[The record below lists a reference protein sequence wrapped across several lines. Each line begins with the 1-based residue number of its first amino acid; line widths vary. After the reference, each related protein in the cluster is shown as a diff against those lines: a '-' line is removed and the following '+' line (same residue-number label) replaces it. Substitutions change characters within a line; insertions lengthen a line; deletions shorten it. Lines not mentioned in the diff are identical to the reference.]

1 MADSGAR
8 VRAAF
13 RFRGVQGQACAD
25 PGPARVPPAVASPQA
40 GCQNRPMPITARPQ
54 AIEILLDSRLS
65 RLESLCREA
74 DVPFYDDAGVDSHL
88 DRVLL
93 ASDYAFESFVQD
105 PQLLG
110 PDLVRLMN
118 DPRHAD
124 ARVAPFSMPMPDDEF
139 RSELRRFR
147 RRESLRLI
155 WRDVNNIDK
164 VETTLTGSS
173 VLAEVCLEQALR
185 HAERQLSERHGLIR
199 NESGENQ
206 RLVVLALGKLGGGE
220 LNFSS
225 DVDLVLAYDE
235 AGGSSD
241 GARPLDAEIWYS
253 RLSQH
258 LISLLADRTPDG
270 YVYRVDLRL
279 RPFGN
284 VGRVALSF
292 SAMEQYYQREGRDWE
307 RYAWI
312 KARPVAGDRA
322 AGTRLLATLRPFV
335 FRRYFDYT
343 AFAGLR
349 EMKELIDAEVARK
362 DLADHI
368 KLGPGGIREIE
379 FIVQLVQLIR
389 GGREPSLRVRGLLPA
404 LSACE
409 QLGLISAK
417 RSKRLAEAYRF
428 LRRLE
433 NRVQMFADQQTHE
446 LPADEGQRQ
455 RIALAL
461 DYPAWPAL
469 VAELDRHRAAVSE
482 EFDAV
487 MAPARR
493 ARSSAQAVEWN
504 ALWLRCT
511 TNGVDA
517 AAFAEGGFDPVE
529 PVVAALEGLLGS
541 PILRAASARSRERID
556 RVMPALFAAAAE
568 SAAPSACLVRLIGLV
583 HAVARRSAYLAL
595 LDEQPVA
602 LKRLTAVFA
611 ASALLAE
618 RVIAH
623 PLLLDELF
631 DERSE
636 GPPPDRD
643 EVEAEILRRL
653 GALHDH
659 DPEREIE
666 MIQEQRLA
674 ALFRIGLAFLGKRID
689 AVQTA
694 RALAA
699 VAEAVLN
706 TVLRIAERDL
716 IAAHGR
722 IDERLGDS
730 AGMAV
735 IGYGSLGG
743 IELGFGSDLDL
754 VFVYDGSHAG
764 LESNGAKPLDGARY
778 YARLAQRF
786 VHLLTML
793 TRSGRLYEIDIRLRP
808 DGGTGLLVTSL
819 EAYAAYQQERAWTW
833 EHQALVRARVVAGDV
848 GLGRRFT
855 EARAEALDARIY
867 GSELRKQIVA
877 MRTRWR
883 KEADRSSERLLD
895 LKQGLGALV
904 DIQFLVQAIVLEH
917 ASNFPRLLTV
927 TNSVDLIEM
936 AAGANLLDPVQASTL
951 RDAHSRLLARSLA
964 NKLDARPRLSARD
977 EEIGQATHGV
987 LRVARELDL
996 AFD

>member
-1 MADSGAR
+1 LIELRG
-8 VRAAF
+8 RAACSPD
-13 RFRGVQGQACAD
+13 RAAASA
-25 PGPARVPPAVASPQA
+25 PARVTGTSVE
-40 GCQNRPMPITARPQ
+40 CQNHAMPNAPRPV
-54 AIEILLDSRLS
+54 AIEALLDQRLS
-65 RLESLCREA
+65 RLESLCHEA
-74 DVPFYDDAGVDSHL
+74 SVPFYDDAGVDSHL
-88 DRVLL
+88 DCVLL

-124 ARVAPFSMPMPDDEF
+124 ARASPFSAQLPDSEF
-139 RSELRRFR
+139 RSEIRKFR

-155 WRDVNNIDK
+155 WRDVNNVDK
-164 VETTLTGSS
+164 IETTLTGAS
-173 VLAEVCLEQALR
+173 VLAEVCLEVALR
-185 HAERQLSERHGLIR
+185 HAEHHIAERHGVIR
-199 NESGENQ
+199 TEAGEMQ
-206 RLVVLALGKLGGGE
+206 RLVVLALGKLGGAE

-235 AGGSSD
+235 AGAVSD
-241 GARPLDAEIWYS
+241 GARPLDAEVWYS
-253 RLSQH
+253 RVCQH
-258 LISLLADRTPDG
+258 LISVLADRTPDG

-312 KARPVAGDRA
+312 KARPVAGDKA

-343 AFAGLR
+343 AFAGMR
-349 EMKELIDAEVARK
+349 EMKTLIDAEVARK
-362 DLADHI
+362 DLADHL

-379 FIVQLVQLIR
+379 FTVQLVQLIR
-389 GGREPSLRVRGLLPA
+389 GGREPALRVRGLLAA
-404 LSACE
+404 LSVCE

-417 RSKRLAEAYRF
+417 RAKRLGDAYRF

-446 LPADEGQRQ
+446 IPADETQRQ
-455 RIALAL
+455 RVALAL
-461 DYPAWPAL
+461 GYRGWDDLA
-469 VAELDRHRAAVSE
+469 VELNRHRTAVSE

-487 MAPARR
+487 MAPARQ
-493 ARSSAQAVEWN
+493 ARSSAGAAEWN
-504 ALWLRCT
+504 AFWLRCT
-511 TNGVDA
+511 ESGVDA
-517 AAFAEGGFDPVE
+517 QTFVEAGFDPVE
-529 PVVAALEGLLGS
+529 PVVTALESFLGS

-568 SAAPSACLVRLIGLV
+568 SEAPSPCLVRLIGLV
-583 HAVARRSAYLAL
+583 NAVARRSAYLAL

-602 LKRLTAVFA
+602 LRRLTAVFA
-611 ASALLAE
+611 TSALLAE

-623 PLLLDELF
+623 PLLLDELL

-643 EVEAEILRRL
+643 EVEAEIQRRL
-653 GALHDH
+653 AVVRDQDL
-659 DPEREIE
+659 EREIE

-674 ALFRIGLAFLGKRID
+674 ALFRIGLAFLGNRLD
-689 AVQTA
+689 AEQTA
-694 RALAA
+694 RSLAA
-699 VAEAVLN
+699 VAEAVLAS
-706 TVLRIAERDL
+706 VLRIAERDL
-716 IAAHGR
+716 IANHGT
-722 IDERLGDS
+722 IDDRYGDS

-754 VFVYDGSHAG
+754 VFVYDGSLAA

-819 EAYAAYQQERAWTW
+819 EAYAGYQQERAWTW
-833 EHQALVRARVVAGDV
+833 EHQALVRARAVAGDV
-848 GLGRRFT
+848 ALGRRFT
-855 EARAEALDARIY
+855 ETRARSLDARVY
-867 GSELRKQIVA
+867 GSELRKQIVD

-883 KEADRSSERLLD
+883 KESDRSSETVLD
-895 LKQGLGALV
+895 LKQGRGALV
-904 DIQFLVQAIVLEH
+904 DIEFLLQALVLEH
-917 ASNFPRLLTV
+917 ASEHPRLLTV
-927 TNSVDLIEM
+927 TNSIDLIQM
-936 AAGANLLDPVQASTL
+936 CASANLLDDAQASAL
-951 RDAHSRLLARSLA
+951 RDAHMRLLGRSLA
-964 NKLDARPRLSARD
+964 TKLDARPRITART
-977 EEIGQATHGV
+977 EELDQATRDV

>member
-1 MADSGAR
+1 
-8 VRAAF
+8 
-13 RFRGVQGQACAD
+13 
-25 PGPARVPPAVASPQA
+25 
-40 GCQNRPMPITARPQ
+40 MPVSARPQ
-54 AIEILLDSRLS
+54 AIEILLDQRLS
-65 RLESLCREA
+65 RLESRCREVG
-74 DVPFYDDAGVDSHL
+74 VPFYDDAGVDSHL

-93 ASDYAFESFVQD
+93 ASDYAYESFAQD

-124 ARVAPFSMPMPDDEF
+124 ARASPFSAPLPDAEF
-139 RSELRRFR
+139 RSEIRRFR

-155 WRDVNNIDK
+155 WRDVNTVDK
-164 VETTLTGSS
+164 VETTLTGAS
-173 VLAEVCLEQALR
+173 VLAEVCLEAGLR
-185 HAERQLSERHGLIR
+185 HAEQQLAERHGVIR
-199 NESGENQ
+199 NEAGDTQ
-206 RLVVLALGKLGGGE
+206 RLVVLALGKLGGSE

-235 AGGSSD
+235 AGGVSD

-253 RLSQH
+253 RVCQH

-270 YVYRVDLRL
+270 YAYRVDLRL

-292 SAMEQYYQREGRDWE
+292 GAMEQYYQREGRDWE

-312 KARPVAGDRA
+312 KARPVAGDKA

-349 EMKELIDAEVARK
+349 EMKALIDAEVARK
-362 DLADHI
+362 DLADHL

-389 GGREPSLRVRGLLPA
+389 GGREPALRVRGLLSA
-404 LSACE
+404 LSVCE
-409 QLGLISAK
+409 QLGLINAT
-417 RSKRLAEAYRF
+417 RAKRLADAYRF

-446 LPADEGQRQ
+446 LPADATQKL
-455 RIALAL
+455 RITLAL
-461 DYPAWPAL
+461 GYADWSGL
-469 VAELDRHRAAVSE
+469 VTELDRHRAAVSE
-482 EFDAV
+482 EFNAV

-493 ARSSAQAVEWN
+493 ARSSARAAEWN
-504 ALWLRCT
+504 AVWQRCVES
-511 TNGVDA
+511 GVDVR
-517 AAFAEGGFDPVE
+517 AFVDAGFEPVE
-529 PVVAALEGLLGS
+529 PVVAALESFLGS
-541 PILRAASARSRERID
+541 PILRAASTRSRERID
-556 RVMPALFAAAAE
+556 RVMPALFA
-568 SAAPSACLVRLIGLV
+568 SATDSASPSACLVRLIGLV
-583 HAVARRSAYLAL
+583 NAVARRSAYLAL

-631 DERSE
+631 DDRTE

-643 EVEAEILRRL
+643 EVEAEIQRRL
-653 GALHDH
+653 SAIA
-659 DPEREIE
+659 DPDLERDIE
-666 MIQEQRLA
+666 MIQEQRLS
-674 ALFRIGLAFLGKRID
+674 ALFRIGLAFLGERLD
-689 AVQTA
+689 AEQTA
-694 RALAA
+694 RSLAA

-706 TVLRIAERDL
+706 SVLRIAERDL
-716 IAAHGR
+716 VANHGT
-722 IDERLGDS
+722 IDERYGDS

-754 VFVYDGSHAG
+754 VFVYDGSLSAM
-764 LESNGAKPLDGARY
+764 ESNGPKPLDGARY

-808 DGGTGLLVTSL
+808 DGGKGLLVTSL
-819 EAYAAYQQERAWTW
+819 DAYAAYQQERAWTW

-848 GLGRRFT
+848 ALGRRFT
-855 EARAEALDARIY
+855 EARARALDARVY
-867 GSELRKQIVA
+867 GAELRKKIVE

-883 KEADRSSERLLD
+883 KESDRSNTTTLD
-895 LKQGLGALV
+895 LKQGRGALV
-904 DIQFLVQAIVLEH
+904 DIEFLVQALVLEH
-917 ASNFPRLLTV
+917 ASAFPGMLSA
-927 TNSVDLIEM
+927 TNTIDLIEQ
-936 AAGANLLDPVQASTL
+936 AASNRLLDASQAS
-951 RDAHSRLLARSLA
+951 ALLSSHKLLLGRSLA
-964 NKLDARPRLSARD
+964 TKLDARPRVTARTD
-977 EEIGQATHGV
+977 DLELATGVV
-987 LRVARELDL
+987 LRIARELDL

>member
-1 MADSGAR
+1 MPNLPR
-8 VRAAF
+8 
-13 RFRGVQGQACAD
+13 
-25 PGPARVPPAVASPQA
+25 SP
-40 GCQNRPMPITARPQ
+40 
-54 AIEILLDSRLS
+54 AIEALLDQKVS

-74 DVPFYDDAGVDSHL
+74 SIPFYDDAGVDHHL
-88 DRVLL
+88 GRVLI
-93 ASDYAFESFVQD
+93 ASDYAFESFAKD

-124 ARVAPFSMPMPDDEF
+124 ARTSPFSTKLSDNEF
-139 RSELRRFR
+139 RSEIRRFR

-164 VETTLTGSS
+164 VETTLTGAS
-173 VLAEVCLEQALR
+173 VLGEVCLEVALR
-185 HAERQLSERHGLIR
+185 HAESELAERHGVIR
-199 NESGENQ
+199 TEAGAIQ

-235 AGGSSD
+235 RDGVSD
-241 GARPLDAEIWYS
+241 GARPLEAEVWYS
-253 RLSQH
+253 RVSQH

-270 YVYRVDLRL
+270 FAYRVDLRL

-312 KARPVAGDRA
+312 KARPVAGDKA
-322 AGTRLLATLRPFV
+322 AGTRLLETLRPFV

-349 EMKELIDAEVARK
+349 EMKALIDAEVARK
-362 DLADHI
+362 DLADHL

-389 GGREPSLRVRGLLPA
+389 GGREPALRVRGLLSA
-404 LSACE
+404 LSVCE
-409 QLGLISAK
+409 QLGLINAT
-417 RSKRLAEAYRF
+417 RAKRLAEAYRF
-428 LRRLE
+428 LRRVE

-446 LPADEGQRQ
+446 LPRDEIQRQ
-455 RIALAL
+455 RVSLAL
-461 DYPAWPAL
+461 GYAGWKDL
-469 VAELDRHRAAVSE
+469 IDELDRHREAVSE
-482 EFDAV
+482 EFNAV

-493 ARSSAQAVEWN
+493 ARSSAGAAEWN
-504 ALWLRCT
+504 ALWQRFT
-511 TNGVDA
+511 ESGVDVDA
-517 AAFAEGGFDPVE
+517 LVGAGFDPVE
-529 PVVAALEGLLGS
+529 PVVAALESFLGS

-556 RVMPALFAAAAE
+556 RVMPALFAAAID
-568 SAAPSACLVRLIGLV
+568 SASPSACLVRLIGLV
-583 HAVARRSAYLAL
+583 NAVARRSAYLAL
-595 LDEQPVA
+595 LDEQPAA

-643 EVEAEILRRL
+643 EVEAEIQRRL
-653 GALHDH
+653 AAVHDQ
-659 DPEREIE
+659 DIEREIE
-666 MIQEQRLA
+666 MVQEQRLA
-674 ALFRIGLAFLGKRID
+674 AHFRIGLAFLGKRLD

-694 RALAA
+694 RSLA
-699 VAEAVLN
+699 VIAEAVL
-706 TVLRIAERDL
+706 TSVLRLAERDL
-716 IAAHGR
+716 VANHGT
-722 IDERLGDS
+722 IDDRYGDS
-730 AGMAV
+730 AGMTV

-743 IELGFGSDLDL
+743 VELGFGSDLDL
-754 VFVYDGSHAG
+754 VFVYDGSLAA

-848 GLGRRFT
+848 ALGRRFNQ
-855 EARAEALDARIY
+855 ARALALDARVY
-867 GSELRKQIVA
+867 GAELRRKIVD

-883 KEADRSSERLLD
+883 KESDRSSETVLD

-904 DIQFLVQAIVLEH
+904 DIEFLLQALVLEH
-917 ASNFPRLLTV
+917 AGAHPRLLTV
-927 TNSVDLIEM
+927 TNSIDLIETS
-936 AAGANLLDPVQASTL
+936 ASAQLLNATQASTL
-951 RDAHSRLLARSLA
+951 RESHQLLLARSLA
-964 NKLDARPRLSARD
+964 TKLDARPRITPHTEALN
-977 EEIGQATHGV
+977 QATQAV

>member
-1 MADSGAR
+1 MSIA
-8 VRAAF
+8 
-13 RFRGVQGQACAD
+13 
-25 PGPARVPPAVASPQA
+25 
-40 GCQNRPMPITARPQ
+40 ARPQ

-65 RLESLCREA
+65 RLESLCRQA
-74 DVPFYDDAGVDSHL
+74 GVPFYDDAGVDSHL
-88 DRVLL
+88 ERVLL

-110 PDLVRLMN
+110 PELVRLMN

-124 ARVAPFSMPMPDDEF
+124 ARASPFSMPLPDDEF
-139 RSELRRFR
+139 RAELRRFR
-147 RRESLRLI
+147 RREAIRLI
-155 WRDVNNIDK
+155 WRDVNDIDRI
-164 VETTLTGSS
+164 ETTLTASS
-173 VLAEVCLEQALR
+173 VLAEVCLEVALR
-185 HAERQLSERHGLIR
+185 HAERQLAERHGMVR
-199 NESGENQ
+199 NGAGEVQ

-225 DVDLVLAYDE
+225 DVDLVLAYEE

-258 LISLLADRTPDG
+258 LISLLADRTSEG

-312 KARPVAGDRA
+312 KARPVAGDKA
-322 AGTRLLATLRPFV
+322 AGNRLLATLRPFV

-349 EMKELIDAEVARK
+349 EMKTLIDAEVARK
-362 DLADHI
+362 DLAEHI

-389 GGREPSLRVRGLLPA
+389 GGREPSLHVRGLLPA

-446 LPADEGQRQ
+446 LPADATQRQ

-461 DYPAWPAL
+461 GHAAWADL
-469 VAELDRHRAAVSE
+469 VAALDRHRAAVSE

-487 MAPARR
+487 MAPAQR
-493 ARSSAQAVEWN
+493 ARTTAQAVEWS
-504 ALWLRCT
+504 ALWQRCIAG
-511 TNGVDA
+511 GVDTE
-517 AAFAEGGFDPVE
+517 AFVEAGFDPVE
-529 PVVAALEGLLGS
+529 PVVSALEGLLGS

-568 SAAPSACLVRLIGLV
+568 SRAPSACLVRLIGLV

-602 LKRLTAVFA
+602 LKRLTGVFA
-611 ASALLAE
+611 ASALLAD
-618 RVIAH
+618 RVITH

-631 DERSE
+631 DDRSE
-636 GPPPDRD
+636 GPPPDR
-643 EVEAEILRRL
+643 EEIEAEILRRL
-653 GALHDH
+653 GSVADH
-659 DPEREIE
+659 DLEREIE

-674 ALFRIGLAFLGKRID
+674 AHFRIGLAFLGKRID
-689 AVQTA
+689 AMQTA

-699 VAEAVLN
+699 VAEAVLA

-716 IAAHGR
+716 IAAHGH
-722 IDERLGDS
+722 IDDRPGEG

-754 VFVYDGSHAG
+754 VFIYDGAHAA
-764 LESNGAKPLDGARY
+764 LESDGDKPLEGARY

-808 DGGTGLLVTSL
+808 DGGTGLLVSSL

-833 EHQALVRARVVAGDV
+833 EHQALVRARAVAGDV

-855 EARAEALDARIY
+855 EARAHALDARVY
-867 GSELRKQIVA
+867 GSELRRQIVD

-883 KEADRSSERLLD
+883 KESDRSNEQVLD

-904 DIQFLVQAIVLEH
+904 DIEFLMQAIVLEH
-917 ASNFPRLLTV
+917 ATVHPRLLGV
-927 TNSVDLIEM
+927 TNTADLIDV
-936 AAGANLLDPVQASTL
+936 AANAGLIDARQADSL
-951 RDAHSRLLARSLA
+951 REAHMLLLARSLA
-964 NKLDARPRLSARD
+964 NKLDARPRLAPRD
-977 EEIGQATHGV
+977 EELENATRRV
-987 LRVARELDL
+987 LDVARELDL

>member
-1 MADSGAR
+1 MPNP
-8 VRAAF
+8 VR
-13 RFRGVQGQACAD
+13 
-25 PGPARVPPAVASPQA
+25 PK
-40 GCQNRPMPITARPQ
+40 
-54 AIEILLDSRLS
+54 AIAILIDQRLS

-74 DVPFYDDAGVDSHL
+74 GVPFYDDAGVDSHL

-93 ASDYAFESFVQD
+93 ASDFAYESFCQD

-124 ARVAPFSMPMPDDEF
+124 ARTGPFSMSLSDAEF
-139 RSELRRFR
+139 RSEIRRFR
-147 RRESLRLI
+147 RRESIRLI
-155 WRDVNNIDK
+155 WRDVNNVDK
-164 VETTLTGSS
+164 VETTLAGAS
-173 VLAEVCLEQALR
+173 VLAEVCLEVALR
-185 HAERQLSERHGLIR
+185 HAERQLAVRHGLIR
-199 NESGENQ
+199 LESGEVQ
-206 RLVVLALGKLGGGE
+206 RLVVLALGKLGGAE

-235 AGGSSD
+235 AGTGSD
-241 GARPLDAEIWYS
+241 GARPLDAEVWYS

-270 YVYRVDLRL
+270 FVYRVDLRL

-312 KARPVAGDRA
+312 KARPVAGDKT
-322 AGTRLLATLRPFV
+322 AGMRLLATLRPFV

-349 EMKELIDAEVARK
+349 EMKGLIDAEVARK

-379 FIVQLVQLIR
+379 FIIQLMQLIR
-389 GGREPSLRVRGLLPA
+389 GGREPALRVRGLLPA
-404 LSACE
+404 LSVCE

-417 RSKRLAEAYRF
+417 RAKRLGDAYRF

-446 LPADEGQRQ
+446 LPADTLQRQ

-461 DYPAWPAL
+461 GHAEWGTL

-482 EFDAV
+482 EFDV
-487 MAPARR
+487 LMAPARK
-493 ARSSAQAVEWN
+493 ARSSASTVAWN
-504 ALWLRCT
+504 AVWQECT
-511 TNGVDA
+511 ESGVDVQ
-517 AAFAEGGFDPVE
+517 AFVDAGFDPVE
-529 PVVAALEGLLGS
+529 PVVAALEGFLGS
-541 PILRAASARSRERID
+541 PILRAAAVRSRERID

-568 SAAPSACLVRLIGLV
+568 SSAPSACLVRLIGLV
-583 HAVARRSAYLAL
+583 NAVARRSAYLAL

-631 DERSE
+631 DDRIE
-636 GPPPDRD
+636 GPPPSRD
-643 EVEAEILRRL
+643 EVEAEIQRRL
-653 GALHDH
+653 AGVGDQ
-659 DPEREIE
+659 DPEREIDL
-666 MIQEQRLA
+666 IQEQRLA
-674 ALFRIGLAFLGKRID
+674 ALFRIGLAFLGKRLD
-689 AVQTA
+689 AGQTA

-699 VAEAVLN
+699 VAEAVLGS
-706 TVLRIAERDL
+706 VLHIAERDL
-716 IAAHGR
+716 IANHGTV
-722 IDERLGDS
+722 DERYGDS

-754 VFVYDGSHAG
+754 VFVYDGSLAS
-764 LESNGAKPLDGARY
+764 LESNGQKPLDGARY

-793 TRSGRLYEIDIRLRP
+793 TRSGRLYEVDIRLRP
-808 DGGTGLLVTSL
+808 DGGKGLLVTSL
-819 EAYAAYQQERAWTW
+819 DAYSAYQRERAWTW

-848 GLGRRFT
+848 ALGRRFT
-855 EARAEALDARIY
+855 EARAAALDARVY
-867 GSELRKQIVA
+867 GPDLRKKIVE

-883 KEADRSSERLLD
+883 NESDRSTETMLD
-895 LKQGLGALV
+895 LKQGRGALV
-904 DIQFLVQAIVLEH
+904 DIEFLLQALVLEH
-917 ASNFPRLLTV
+917 ASTHPRLLGV

-936 AAGANLLDPVQASTL
+936 AAATRLLDANQASKL
-951 RDAHSRLLARSLA
+951 REAHMLLLGRSLA
-964 NKLDARPRLSARD
+964 TKLDARPRMVARD
-977 EEIGQATHGV
+977 NELDAVTRAV
-987 LRVARELDL
+987 LQISRELDL
-996 AFD
+996 AFDA

>member
-1 MADSGAR
+1 MPIVSR
-8 VRAAF
+8 
-13 RFRGVQGQACAD
+13 
-25 PGPARVPPAVASPQA
+25 PPA
-40 GCQNRPMPITARPQ
+40 
-54 AIEILLDSRLS
+54 IEALLDQKVS
-65 RLESLCREA
+65 RLESRCREA
-74 DVPFYDDAGVDSHL
+74 GIPFYDDAGVDHHL

-93 ASDYAFESFVQD
+93 ASDYAFESFDND

-124 ARVAPFSMPMPDDEF
+124 ARASPFSGTLADDEF
-139 RSELRRFR
+139 RTEIRRFR

-164 VETTLTGSS
+164 IETTLTGAS
-173 VLAEVCLEQALR
+173 VLAEVCLEVALR
-185 HAERQLSERHGLIR
+185 HAENVLAERHGLIR
-199 NESGENQ
+199 TESGEVQ

-235 AGGSSD
+235 GGISSD
-241 GARPLDAEIWYS
+241 GARPLDAEAWYS

-258 LISLLADRTPDG
+258 LISLLADRTQDG

-312 KARPVAGDRA
+312 KARPVAGDKA
-322 AGTRLLATLRPFV
+322 AGTRLLSTLRPFV

-349 EMKELIDAEVARK
+349 EMKSLIDAEVARK
-362 DLADHI
+362 DLAGHL

-389 GGREPSLRVRGLLPA
+389 GGREPALRVRGLLSA
-404 LSACE
+404 LSVCE
-409 QLGLISAK
+409 QLGLINSSRA
-417 RSKRLAEAYRF
+417 RQLADAYRF
-428 LRRLE
+428 LRRVE

-446 LPADEGQRQ
+446 LPEDETQQ
-455 RIALAL
+455 LRIALAL
-461 DYPAWPAL
+461 GYAGPTEL
-469 VAELDRHRAAVSE
+469 IGELDRQRAAVSE
-482 EFDAV
+482 EFNAV
-487 MAPARR
+487 MAPAVH
-493 ARSSAQAVEWN
+493 ARTSAGAAEWT
-504 ALWLRCT
+504 ALWQRCT
-511 TNGVDA
+511 ESGVDVE
-517 AAFAEGGFDPVE
+517 AFVEAGFDPVE
-529 PVVAALEGLLGS
+529 PVVAALESFLGS
-541 PILRAASARSRERID
+541 PILRAASVRSRERID
-556 RVMPALFAAAAE
+556 RVMPALFAAAME
-568 SAAPSACLVRLIGLV
+568 SASPTACLVRLIGLV
-583 HAVARRSAYLAL
+583 NAVARRSAYLAL
-595 LDEQPVA
+595 LDEQPAA

-643 EVEAEILRRL
+643 EVEAEIQRRL
-653 GALHDH
+653 SVVHDQ
-659 DPEREIE
+659 DLEREIE
-666 MIQEQRLA
+666 IVQEQRLSA
-674 ALFRIGLAFLGKRID
+674 HFRIGLAFLGDRLD
-689 AVQTA
+689 AEQTA
-694 RALAA
+694 RSLAV
-699 VAEAVLN
+699 VAEAVL
-706 TVLRIAERDL
+706 TSVLRIAERDL
-716 IAAHGR
+716 IANHGT
-722 IDERLGDS
+722 IDDRYGDS

-743 IELGFGSDLDL
+743 AELGFGSDLDL
-754 VFVYDGSHAG
+754 VFVYDGSLAA
-764 LESNGAKPLDGARY
+764 LESDGAKPLDGARY

-819 EAYAAYQQERAWTW
+819 EAYTAYQRERAWTW
-833 EHQALVRARVVAGDV
+833 EHQALVRARAVAGDV
-848 GLGRRFT
+848 ALGRRFA
-855 EARAEALDARIY
+855 EARALALDARIY
-867 GSELRKQIVA
+867 GAELRKKIVD

-883 KEADRSSERLLD
+883 RESDRSNSEILD

-904 DIQFLVQAIVLEH
+904 DIEFLVQALVLEH
-917 ASNFPRLLTV
+917 ASEHTRLLSV
-927 TNSVDLIEM
+927 TNSIDLIEM
-936 AAGANLLDPVQASTL
+936 AASMNLLDASQANTL
-951 RDAHSRLLARSLA
+951 REAHMLLLARSLA
-964 NKLDARPRLSARD
+964 TKLDARPRITPRD
-977 EEIGQATHGV
+977 DVLDQATRGV

>member
-1 MADSGAR
+1 
-8 VRAAF
+8 
-13 RFRGVQGQACAD
+13 
-25 PGPARVPPAVASPQA
+25 
-40 GCQNRPMPITARPQ
+40 MPSAARPA
-54 AIEILLDSRLS
+54 AIDSFLDSRLS

-74 DVPFYDDAGVDSHL
+74 SVPFYDDAGVDDHL
-88 DRVLL
+88 QKVLL
-93 ASDYAFESFVQD
+93 ASDFAYESFVQD

-110 PDLVRLMN
+110 PELVRLMN

-124 ARVAPFSMPMPDDEF
+124 ARVGPFAMPLADADF
-139 RSELRRFR
+139 RAELRRFR
-147 RRESLRLI
+147 RRESVRLI
-155 WRDVNNIDK
+155 WRDVNNVDRI
-164 VETTLTGSS
+164 ETTLSAAS
-173 VLAEVCLEQALR
+173 VLAEVCLELALR
-185 HAERQLSERHGLIR
+185 HAERQLAERHGVMR
-199 NESGENQ
+199 TAAGEVQ

-225 DVDLVLAYDE
+225 DVDLVLAYED
-235 AGGSSD
+235 AACRTD
-241 GARPLDAEIWYS
+241 GARPLDAEIGYA

-258 LISLLADRTPDG
+258 LVSLLADRTPDG

-292 SAMEQYYQREGRDWE
+292 AAMEQYYQREGRDWE

-312 KARPVAGDRA
+312 KARPVAGDKA
-322 AGTRLLATLRPFV
+322 AGARLLATLRPFV

-349 EMKELIDAEVARK
+349 EMKTLIDAEVARK

-379 FIVQLVQLIR
+379 FIVQLMQLIR

-409 QLGLISAK
+409 QLGLISAR

-428 LRRLE
+428 LRHLE
-433 NRVQMFADQQTHE
+433 NRVQMIADRQTHE
-446 LPADEGQRQ
+446 LPSDEFLRQ
-455 RIALAL
+455 RVALAL
-461 DYPAWPAL
+461 GHADWAAL
-469 VAELDRHRAAVSE
+469 SAELERQRALVSE

-487 MAPARR
+487 MAPAQQ
-493 ARSSAQAVEWN
+493 ARSNAQAVEWT
-504 ALWLRCT
+504 AFWQRCV
-511 TNGVDA
+511 NEDVDA
-517 AAFAEGGFDPVE
+517 GALVEAGFDPVA

-541 PILRAASARSRERID
+541 PILRAASVRSRERID

-583 HAVARRSAYLAL
+583 SAVARRSAYLAL
-595 LDEQPVA
+595 LDEQPIA

-631 DERSE
+631 DDRSE
-636 GPPPDRD
+636 GPPPDRE
-643 EVEAEILRRL
+643 EVEGEMRRRL
-653 GALHDH
+653 DSVAAQ
-659 DPEREIE
+659 DPEREID

-699 VAEAVLN
+699 VAEAVLS

-716 IAAHGR
+716 FAAHGR
-722 IDERLGDS
+722 IDGRLGES

-743 IELGFGSDLDL
+743 NELGFGSDLDL
-754 VFVYDGSHAG
+754 VFVYDGTHAT
-764 LESNGAKPLDGARY
+764 LESDGAKPLEGARY

-793 TRSGRLYEIDIRLRP
+793 TRSGRLYDIDIRLRP
-808 DGGTGLLVTSL
+808 DGGKGLLVTSL
-819 EAYAAYQQERAWTW
+819 EAYVAYQQERAWTW
-833 EHQALVRARVVAGDV
+833 EHQALVRARAIAGDV
-848 GLGRRFT
+848 GLGRRFG
-855 EARAEALDARIY
+855 EARAQSLQARVY
-867 GSELRKQIVA
+867 GSELRRQIVA

-883 KEADRSSERLLD
+883 RERDRSDERVLD
-895 LKQGLGALV
+895 LKQGRGALV
-904 DIQFLVQAIVLEH
+904 DIEFLVQALVLEH
-917 ASNFPRLLTV
+917 ASDHPRLLGV
-927 TNSVDLIEM
+927 THTVDLLDT
-936 AAGANLLDPVQASTL
+936 AARAGLLDPQQTAAL
-951 RDAHSRLLARSLA
+951 RDAHAELLTRSLA
-964 NKLDARPRLSARD
+964 NKLDARPRLCPRD
-977 EEIGQATHGV
+977 DALDRATHDV

>member
-1 MADSGAR
+1 MA
-8 VRAAF
+8 
-13 RFRGVQGQACAD
+13 
-25 PGPARVPPAVASPQA
+25 A
-40 GCQNRPMPITARPQ
+40 GCQNRDMSNNPRPA
-54 AIEILLDSRLS
+54 AIEALLDQRLS
-65 RLESLCREA
+65 RLESLCHEA
-74 DVPFYDDAGVDSHL
+74 SVPFYDDAGVDSHL

-124 ARVAPFSMPMPDDEF
+124 ARASPFSSQLPDSEF
-139 RSELRRFR
+139 RSEIRKFR

-155 WRDVNNIDK
+155 WRDVNNVDK
-164 VETTLTGSS
+164 VETTLTGAS
-173 VLAEVCLEQALR
+173 VLAEVCLEVALR
-185 HAERQLSERHGLIR
+185 HAEHQIAERHGVIR
-199 NESGENQ
+199 SEAGEIQ
-206 RLVVLALGKLGGGE
+206 RLVVLALGKLGGAE

-235 AGGSSD
+235 AGSVSD
-241 GARPLDAEIWYS
+241 GARPLDAEVWYS
-253 RLSQH
+253 RLCQH
-258 LISLLADRTPDG
+258 VISLLADRTPDG

-312 KARPVAGDRA
+312 KARPVAGDKA

-343 AFAGLR
+343 AFAGMR
-349 EMKELIDAEVARK
+349 EMKALIDAEVARK
-362 DLADHI
+362 DLADHL

-379 FIVQLVQLIR
+379 FTVQLVQLIR
-389 GGREPSLRVRGLLPA
+389 GGREPALRVRGLLAA
-404 LSACE
+404 LSVCE

-417 RSKRLAEAYRF
+417 RAKRLGDAYRF

-446 LPADEGQRQ
+446 IPADETQRQ

-461 DYPAWPAL
+461 GYPGWDELA
-469 VAELDRHRAAVSE
+469 VELDRHRAAVSE

-493 ARSSAQAVEWN
+493 ARSSAGAAEWN
-504 ALWLRCT
+504 AFWLRCT
-511 TNGVDA
+511 DSGVDA
-517 AAFAEGGFDPVE
+517 DTFAEAGFDPVE
-529 PVVAALEGLLGS
+529 PVVSALEGFLGS

-568 SAAPSACLVRLIGLV
+568 SAAPSPCLVRLIGLV
-583 HAVARRSAYLAL
+583 NAVARRSAYLAL

-602 LKRLTAVFA
+602 LRRLTAVFA

-623 PLLLDELF
+623 PLLLDELL
-631 DERSE
+631 DDRSE

-643 EVEAEILRRL
+643 EVEAEIQRRL
-653 GALHDH
+653 AVVRDQDL
-659 DPEREIE
+659 EREIE

-674 ALFRIGLAFLGKRID
+674 ALFRIGLAFLGNRLD
-689 AVQTA
+689 AEQTA

-699 VAEAVLN
+699 VAEAVLAS
-706 TVLRIAERDL
+706 VLRIAERDL
-716 IAAHGR
+716 IANHGT
-722 IDERLGDS
+722 IDDRYGDS

-754 VFVYDGSHAG
+754 VFVYDGSLAA
-764 LESNGAKPLDGARY
+764 LESSGPKPLDGARY

-833 EHQALVRARVVAGDV
+833 EHQALVRARAVAGDV
-848 GLGRRFT
+848 ALGRRFT
-855 EARAEALDARIY
+855 ETRARSLDARVY
-867 GSELRKQIVA
+867 GAELRKQIVE

-883 KEADRSSERLLD
+883 KESDRSNDAVLD
-895 LKQGLGALV
+895 LKQGRGALV
-904 DIQFLVQAIVLEH
+904 DIEFLLQALVLEH
-917 ASNFPRLLTV
+917 ASDHPRLLSV
-927 TNSVDLIEM
+927 TNSIDLIQM
-936 AAGANLLDPVQASTL
+936 CASSNLLDSAQASAL
-951 RDAHSRLLARSLA
+951 RDAHMRLLARSLA
-964 NKLDARPRLSARD
+964 TKLDSRPRITART
-977 EEIGQATHGV
+977 EELDQATRDV

>member
-1 MADSGAR
+1 MARST
-8 VRAAF
+8 
-13 RFRGVQGQACAD
+13 
-25 PGPARVPPAVASPQA
+25 PARLVVAA
-40 GCQNRPMPITARPQ
+40 HACQNRRMPNVPCPP
-54 AIEILLDSRLS
+54 AIEALLDQRVT
-65 RLESLCREA
+65 RLERLCREA
-74 DVPFYDDAGVDSHL
+74 GIPFYDDAGVDHHL
-88 DRVLL
+88 GQVLL

-124 ARVAPFSMPMPDDEF
+124 ARTSPFSTKLSDTEF
-139 RSELRRFR
+139 RREIRRFR

-155 WRDVNNIDK
+155 WRDVNTIDK
-164 VETTLTGSS
+164 IETTLTGAS
-173 VLAEVCLEQALR
+173 VLGEVCLEIALR
-185 HAERQLSERHGLIR
+185 HAESELAERHGVIHK
-199 NESGENQ
+199 ETGEIQ

-235 AGGSSD
+235 AGSVSD
-241 GARPLDAEIWYS
+241 GARPLEAEVWYS
-253 RLSQH
+253 RVSQH
-258 LISLLADRTPDG
+258 LISLLADRTSDG

-349 EMKELIDAEVARK
+349 EMKGLIDAEVARK
-362 DLADHI
+362 DLTDNL

-389 GGREPSLRVRGLLPA
+389 GGREPALRVRGLLSA
-404 LSACE
+404 LSVCE
-409 QLGLISAK
+409 QLGLINASRA
-417 RSKRLAEAYRF
+417 RRLAEAYRF
-428 LRRLE
+428 LRRVE

-446 LPADEGQRQ
+446 LPGDETQRQ
-455 RIALAL
+455 RVALAL
-461 DYPAWPAL
+461 GYVEWKRL
-469 VAELDRHRAAVSE
+469 ISELDQHRAAVSE
-482 EFDAV
+482 EFNAV
-487 MAPARR
+487 MAPAQR
-493 ARSSAQAVEWN
+493 ARSSAGAAEWN
-504 ALWLRCT
+504 AMWQGFT
-511 TNGVDA
+511 DSGVDVDA
-517 AAFAEGGFDPVE
+517 LVNAGFDPVQ
-529 PVVAALEGLLGS
+529 PVAAALESFLGS

-556 RVMPALFAAAAE
+556 RVMPALFAAAID
-568 SAAPSACLVRLIGLV
+568 SASPSACLVRLIGLV
-583 HAVARRSAYLAL
+583 NAVARRSAYLAL

-623 PLLLDELF
+623 PLLLDELL

-643 EVEAEILRRL
+643 EVEAEIQRRL
-653 GALHDH
+653 LVVHDQ
-659 DPEREIE
+659 DPEREID
-666 MIQEQRLA
+666 MVQEQRLA
-674 ALFRIGLAFLGKRID
+674 AHFRIGLAFLGNRLD
-689 AVQTA
+689 AEQTA
-694 RALAA
+694 RSLAA
-699 VAEAVLN
+699 VAEAVLSS
-706 TVLRIAERDL
+706 VLRIAERDL
-716 IAAHGR
+716 IANHGT
-722 IDERLGDS
+722 IDDRYGDS

-754 VFVYDGSHAG
+754 VFVYDGSLAG

-819 EAYAAYQQERAWTW
+819 EAYSAYQQERAWTW

-848 GLGRRFT
+848 ALGRRFT
-855 EARAEALDARIY
+855 DARARALDARIY
-867 GSELRKQIVA
+867 GSELRKKIVD

-883 KEADRSSERLLD
+883 KESDRSNESILD

-904 DIQFLVQAIVLEH
+904 DIEFVLQALVLEH
-917 ASNFPRLLTV
+917 ASAYPKLLNV
-927 TNSVDLIEM
+927 TNSIDLIEM
-936 AAGANLLDPVQASTL
+936 AASARLLSAAQASSL
-951 RDAHSRLLARSLA
+951 RDAHLRLLARSLA
-964 NKLDARPRLSARD
+964 TKLDARPRITTRSD
-977 EEIGQATHGV
+977 ELDQATRAV

>member
-1 MADSGAR
+1 
-8 VRAAF
+8 
-13 RFRGVQGQACAD
+13 
-25 PGPARVPPAVASPQA
+25 
-40 GCQNRPMPITARPQ
+40 MPTFPRPQ
-54 AIEILLDSRLS
+54 AIEILLDQRLS
-65 RLESLCREA
+65 RLESRCREVG
-74 DVPFYDDAGVDSHL
+74 VPFYDDAGVDSHL
-88 DRVLL
+88 ERVLL
-93 ASDYAFESFVQD
+93 ASDYAYESFAQD

-124 ARVAPFSMPMPDDEF
+124 ARASPFSTLLSDAEF
-139 RSELRRFR
+139 RSEIRRFR

-155 WRDVNNIDK
+155 WRDVNNVDK
-164 VETTLTGSS
+164 VETTLTGAS
-173 VLAEVCLEQALR
+173 VLAEVCLEAGLR
-185 HAERQLSERHGLIR
+185 HAEHQLTDRHGVIR
-199 NESGENQ
+199 TEAGVVQ

-235 AGGSSD
+235 AGSVSD
-241 GARPLDAEIWYS
+241 GPRPLDAEVWYS
-253 RLSQH
+253 RVCQH

-292 SAMEQYYQREGRDWE
+292 GAMEQYYQREGRDWE

-312 KARPVAGDRA
+312 KARPVAGDKA

-349 EMKELIDAEVARK
+349 EMKALIDAEVARK

-389 GGREPSLRVRGLLPA
+389 GGREPALRVRGLLPA
-404 LSACE
+404 LSVCE
-409 QLGLISAK
+409 QLGLINAT

-446 LPADEGQRQ
+446 LPSDETQRH
-455 RIALAL
+455 RITLAL
-461 DYPAWPAL
+461 GYAGWSDL
-469 VAELDRHRAAVSE
+469 IAELDRHRTAVSE
-482 EFDAV
+482 EFNAV

-493 ARSSAQAVEWN
+493 AGSSARIAEWN
-504 ALWLRCT
+504 ALWQRCVDS
-511 TNGVDA
+511 GVDVE
-517 AAFAEGGFDPVE
+517 AFTEAGFDPVQ
-529 PVVAALEGLLGS
+529 PIVAALESFLGS
-541 PILRAASARSRERID
+541 PILRAASTRSRERID
-556 RVMPALFAAAAE
+556 RVMPALFAAAAD
-568 SAAPSACLVRLIGLV
+568 SASPSACLVRLIGLV
-583 HAVARRSAYLAL
+583 NAVARRSAYLAL

-602 LKRLTAVFA
+602 LRRLTAVFA

-623 PLLLDELF
+623 PLLLDELL
-631 DERSE
+631 DDRSE

-643 EVEAEILRRL
+643 EIEAEIQRRL
-653 GALHDH
+653 GAVPDQDL
-659 DPEREIE
+659 EREIE
-666 MIQEQRLA
+666 MIQEQRLS
-674 ALFRIGLAFLGKRID
+674 ALFRIGLAFLGERLD
-689 AVQTA
+689 ADKTA

-699 VAEAVLN
+699 VAEAVL
-706 TVLRIAERDL
+706 TSVLRIAERDL
-716 IAAHGR
+716 VANHGT
-722 IDERLGDS
+722 IDERYGDS

-754 VFVYDGSHAG
+754 VFVYDGSLAS
-764 LESNGAKPLDGARY
+764 LESNGPKPLDGARY

-808 DGGTGLLVTSL
+808 DGGKGLLVTSL
-819 EAYAAYQQERAWTW
+819 DAYAAYQQERAWTW

-848 GLGRRFT
+848 ALGRRFT
-855 EARAEALDARIY
+855 EARARALDARVY
-867 GSELRKQIVA
+867 GAELRKKIVE

-883 KEADRSSERLLD
+883 KESDRSNETTLD
-895 LKQGLGALV
+895 LKQGRGALV
-904 DIQFLVQAIVLEH
+904 DIEFLIQALVLEH
-917 ASNFPRLLTV
+917 ASDFPRMLSA
-927 TNSVDLIEM
+927 TNTIDLIEM
-936 AAGANLLDPVQASTL
+936 AASSHLLDASQATALLS
-951 RDAHSRLLARSLA
+951 AHKHLLGRSLA
-964 NKLDARPRLSARD
+964 TKLDARPRVTTRTADLELATRD
-977 EEIGQATHGV
+977 V
-987 LRVARELDL
+987 LRIARELDL

>member
-1 MADSGAR
+1 MPSATWPR
-8 VRAAF
+8 T
-13 RFRGVQGQACAD
+13 
-25 PGPARVPPAVASPQA
+25 VAS
-40 GCQNRPMPITARPQ
+40 
-54 AIEILLDSRLS
+54 LLDARLS
-65 RLESLCREA
+65 RLETVCRA
-74 DVPFYDDAGVDSHL
+74 AGVPFYDDAGVDNHL

-105 PQLLG
+105 PALLG

-124 ARVAPFSMPMPDDEF
+124 ARASMFAMPLSDVEF
-139 RSELRRFR
+139 RTELRRFR
-147 RRESLRLI
+147 RSESLRLI
-155 WRDVNNIDK
+155 WRDVNNVDK
-164 VETTLTGSS
+164 VETTLAGSS
-173 VLAEVCLEQALR
+173 VLAEVCLEAALR
-185 HAERQLSERHGLIR
+185 HAERQIAERHGVVR
-199 NESGENQ
+199 TETGEAQ

-235 AGGSSD
+235 PGTSD
-241 GARPLDAEIWYS
+241 GARPLEAEVWYS
-253 RLSQH
+253 RLCQH

-292 SAMEQYYQREGRDWE
+292 AAMEQYYQREGRDWE

-312 KARPVAGDRA
+312 KARPVAGDKV
-322 AGTRLLATLRPFV
+322 AGARLLETLRPFV

-349 EMKELIDAEVARK
+349 EMKGLIDAEVARK
-362 DLADHI
+362 DLADHL

-379 FIVQLVQLIR
+379 FIVQLMQLIR
-389 GGREPSLRVRGLLPA
+389 GGREPALRVRGLLPA
-404 LSACE
+404 LAASE
-409 QLGLISAK
+409 QLGLIPSLRA
-417 RSKRLAEAYRF
+417 KRLADAYRF
-428 LRRLE
+428 LRRIE
-433 NRVQMFADQQTHE
+433 NRVQMFADQQTHD
-446 LPADEGQRQ
+446 LPADEIQRL
-455 RIALAL
+455 RMALAL
-461 DYPAWPAL
+461 GYADWDAL
-469 VAELDRHRAAVSE
+469 THELDRHRAAVSE
-482 EFDAV
+482 EFDTV

-493 ARSSAQAVEWN
+493 ARSSAKTAEWN
-504 ALWLRCT
+504 ALWQRCMT
-511 TNGVDA
+511 SGVDPK
-517 AAFAEGGFDPVE
+517 AFDEAGFTPVE

-541 PILRAASARSRERID
+541 PILRAASARSRERLD
-556 RVMPALFAAAAE
+556 RVLPALFAAAAE

-631 DERSE
+631 DDRSE

-643 EVEAEILRRL
+643 TVETEISRRL
-653 GALHDH
+653 GALNDS
-659 DPEREIE
+659 DPEHEIE
-666 MIQEQRLA
+666 LIQEQRLA
-674 ALFRIGLAFLGKRID
+674 AVFRIGLAFLGKRLD

-699 VAEAVLN
+699 VAEAVLAS
-706 TVLRIAERDL
+706 VLRIAERDL

-722 IDERLGDS
+722 MDDRVGES

-743 IELGFGSDLDL
+743 VELGFGSDLDL
-754 VFVYDGSHAG
+754 VFIYDGTFAQR
-764 LESNGAKPLDGARY
+764 ESDGAKPLDGARY

-808 DGGTGLLVTSL
+808 DGGKGLLVTSL
-819 EAYAAYQQERAWTW
+819 EAYVAYQQDRAWTW
-833 EHQALVRARVVAGDV
+833 ERQALVRARAVVGDV
-848 GLGRRFT
+848 GLGRRFA
-855 EARAEALDARIY
+855 EARAAALEVRGDGAT
-867 GSELRKQIVA
+867 LRKQIVD

-883 KEADRSSERLLD
+883 NERDRSSAQLLD
-895 LKQGLGALV
+895 LKQGRGALV
-904 DIQFLVQAIVLEH
+904 DIEFLLQALVLEH
-917 ASNFPRLLTV
+917 ASEYPRLLSCS
-927 TNSVDLIEM
+927 NSVELIDI
-936 AAGANLLDPVQASTL
+936 AATAGLLDEVQAVAL
-951 RDAHSRLLARSLA
+951 RHAHAMLLARSLA
-964 NKLDARPRLSARD
+964 SKLDARPRLAVRD
-977 EEIGQATHGV
+977 AELDTVTREV
-987 LRVARELDL
+987 LRVARERDL
-996 AFD
+996 AFDA